1 MEKIEEVCKNCA
13 FAAVRTDVKRFQW
26 CKYLCTL
33 QDTESRHIAYR
44 YEDSTCEHFTPT
56 QRAYLQKGENV

>member
-13 FAAVRTDVKRFQW
+13 FAAVRTDAKRFPW

-33 QDTESRHIAYR
+33 QETEARHIAYR

-56 QRAYLQKGENV
+56 KRPNVQEGKTI